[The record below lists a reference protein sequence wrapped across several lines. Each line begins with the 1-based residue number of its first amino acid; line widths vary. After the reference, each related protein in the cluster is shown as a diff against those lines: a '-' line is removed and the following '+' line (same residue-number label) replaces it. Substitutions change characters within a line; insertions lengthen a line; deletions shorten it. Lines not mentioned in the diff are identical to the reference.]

1 MENYKIQHY
10 AEDNF
15 RPDLFKKHQSE
26 YDGKVIELSTVELR
40 VPMGREDNL
49 KYESM
54 IFAGE
59 SNRRNKSFEDS
70 EHLLRYETREEA
82 LMAHREIVELIEGID
97 PEAMRMPATMHIQ
110 EVVREKVSL

>member
-15 RPDLFKKHQSE
+15 RPDLFEKHQSE
-26 YDGKVIELSTVELR
+26 YDGEVVELSTVELR
-40 VPMGREDNL
+40 VAMGIDENL

-54 IFAGE
+54 IFSGE
-59 SNRRNKSFEDS
+59 SNSRNKQFEHSD
-70 EHLLRYETREEA
+70 HLLRYETREEA
-82 LMAHREIVELIEGID
+82 YSAHVEIVELIEGID
-97 PEAMRMPATMHIQ
+97 PEATRMPATMHIQ